1 MAWNLLILRGLAIT
15 VKNTDFF
22 LILNS
27 ILFTTELGGF
37 FNIKRTLSKSQ
48 GAIFTLGFKI

>member
-1 MAWNLLILRGLAIT
+1 MAWNSLILRGLART
-15 VKNTDFF
+15 VKNTDF

-37 FNIKRTLSKSQ
+37 FYIKRTLSKSQ